1 MAIIREF
8 LYMKSPSFGKERKG
22 KILLGEKGNYHL
34 IFLSLKT
41 WQVYVPVY
49 VSWELQSCGKCQ
61 TLISVLE
68 QYVLPERKTMLTLDK
83 NVK

>member
-49 VSWELQSCGKCQ
+49 VS
-61 TLISVLE
+61 
-68 QYVLPERKTMLTLDK
+68 
-83 NVK
+83 